1 MKVGDIMT
9 KRQEKFCLEYARCG
23 NATEAYRNAGY
34 STSTPASAWVS
45 ACKLLRNPKVKE
57 RIDELSRKMKSAK
70 MMDIAERRE
79 RLAEIARD
87 EESTKQ
93 DVIKA
98 IDTLNKMDGAYLNR
112 TEITGGM
119 PVVIC
124 DDLTEDKR
132 QSSVG

>member
-1 MKVGDIMT
+1 MLT
-9 KRQEKFCLEYARCG
+9 ERQEKFCLEYIKLG
-23 NATEAYRNAGY
+23 NATAAYKASGY
-34 STSTPASAWVS
+34 TAKNDKSIWAAS
-45 ACKLLRNPKVKE
+45 CRLLRNHNVEARIAELQAKV
-57 RIDELSRKMKSAK
+57 RNDK

-79 RLAEIARD
+79 KLAEIARD

-112 TEITGGM
+112 TEITGGL

-124 DDLTEDKR
+124 DDITEDKR

>member
-1 MKVGDIMT
+1 MT

-23 NATEAYRNAGY
+23 NATEAYKKAGY
-34 STSTPASAWVS
+34 KTNTPASAWVS
-45 ACKLLRNPKVKE
+45 ACQLLRNPKVKE
-57 RIDELSRKMKSAK
+57 RVEALSREIQSAK

-112 TEITGGM
+112 TEITGGL

-124 DDLTEDKR
+124 DDITEDKR
-132 QSSVG
+132 QNSVG